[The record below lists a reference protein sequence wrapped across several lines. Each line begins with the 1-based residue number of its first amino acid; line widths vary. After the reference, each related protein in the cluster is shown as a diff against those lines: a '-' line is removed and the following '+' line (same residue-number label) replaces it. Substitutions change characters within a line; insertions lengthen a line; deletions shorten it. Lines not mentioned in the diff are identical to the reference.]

1 MTNYLTKQGLS
12 DVQDQLKEIKETKM
26 PEVLDSLSR
35 ARAEGDLKENA
46 GYDAAKTLQAQ
57 LQSKIDELEEVLS
70 SYEIIAEKEI
80 GSATAV
86 VIGTTVEIEYTS
98 TENKE
103 NFTLKIVGSS
113 EANAIKNLISNES
126 PLAAAIMNKRVGD
139 SADFSIRGKKM
150 TVKIIDIK

>member
-1 MTNYLTKQGLS
+1 
-12 DVQDQLKEIKETKM
+12 
-26 PEVLDSLSR
+26 
-35 ARAEGDLKENA
+35 
-46 GYDAAKTLQAQ
+46 
-57 LQSKIDELEEVLS
+57 VLS
-70 SYEIIAEKEI
+70 SYEIIAEKEV
-80 GSATAV
+80 GSATSV